1 MSIKDGNFL
10 HSNKNINLHNFFSRY
25 LGININR
32 SIFSCKSDYEILH
45 NIYKQ
50 IKKNKS
56 VVLHDENYIHKK
68 FVNLYDLHSAAIYV
82 GAVETQNY
90 LDKSVINLIK
100 FSITDGKKINL
111 ENNFANITICYL
123 SLHHFISIDAMMD
136 EIVYLL
142 IMFIY

>member
-56 VVLHDENYIHKK
+56 VVLHDENYTHKK
-68 FVNLYDLHSAAIYV
+68 AERCTY
-82 GAVETQNY
+82 
-90 LDKSVINLIK
+90 
-100 FSITDGKKINL
+100 
-111 ENNFANITICYL
+111 C
-123 SLHHFISIDAMMD
+123 
-136 EIVYLL
+136 
-142 IMFIY
+142 